1 MSDSKTPQRKAQEH
15 KKNDYTVKHRNTNGI
30 AVIATPLAD
39 ESLSKKCLKLVKKA
53 AKAKVS
59 VCECVCV
66 CMCMSVSWCMYVCV
80 LIRRDVDLHCSLH
93 ILTYTHIYTH
103 IHTHTPGDP
112 SRHQGSNQGSPKGGS
127 RCDGACW

>member
-66 CMCMSVSWCMYVCV
+66 CVCVYVYECELVYVCV
-80 LIRRDVDLHCSLH
+80 CAD
-93 ILTYTHIYTH
+93 
-103 IHTHTPGDP
+103 
-112 SRHQGSNQGSPKGGS
+112 SP
-127 RCDGACW
+127 RC